1 MSLRTQKYKSTKRLT
16 NINVPLKVT
25 VLFKLKLLNRQKHLQ
40 YSDINQHF
48 LSIIFK
54 QDIEANEKQLNQ
66 LKVRY
71 FWFVFGLGVH
81 KPE

>member
-1 MSLRTQKYKSTKRLT
+1 MSLRTQKYKSTKHLT

-48 LSIIFK
+48 LSLFFK